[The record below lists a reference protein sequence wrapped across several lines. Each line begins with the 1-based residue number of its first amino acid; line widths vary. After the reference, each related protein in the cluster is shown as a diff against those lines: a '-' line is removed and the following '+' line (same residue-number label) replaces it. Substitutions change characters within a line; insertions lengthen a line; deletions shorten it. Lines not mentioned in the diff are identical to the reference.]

1 MFNWMKARGLLGKYD
16 DLINTGMYKS
26 LLTEMILCSLAPLPF
41 ITNETYDEYN
51 NNFKVTVAQ
60 YYNDLLL
67 AACFLRIYL
76 LIRCIVTNSFYM
88 STRAQRVCQMNGC
101 YASYMFSIKC
111 LMKEKAYQVLT
122 TNLILSMFY
131 FGYLIRIFDQVLS
144 SASAKNFRPISNPVW
159 QTIITMTTVG
169 YGDFFSLST
178 ESRII

>member
-26 LLTEMILCSLAPLPF
+26 LLAEMFICILSPLPF
-41 ITNETYDEYN
+41 ITNETYNEYN

-67 AACFLRIYL
+67 AASFGRVYL

-101 YASYMFSIKC
+101 YASKMFSIKC
-111 LMKEKAYQVLT
+111 LMKDKAYLVLT
-122 TNLILSMFY
+122 TNLILSMLY

-144 SASAKNFRPISNPVW
+144 DASGKNFNTIANPVW